1 MASIRVVDSIP
12 IPNKPIYF
20 YNEYLELFSEYEG
33 TDFIIY
39 EFETGGKKYYL
50 PLLVHQVS
58 GYKELFSSYGYGG
71 VISLGPPD
79 DFLEIFEH
87 FLERLSMEGVVD
99 IFLRNTP
106 FLSNE
111 IYIPEK
117 YNTLNR
123 MTYLRELGEDT
134 SLDIL
139 KGRVSQS
146 VRWALNH
153 ALKNN
158 LKVEFMSKDNFDER
172 VVHDFYNLYLR
183 LMKEKETSD
192 FYYFSESFF
201 KKHFEKLPDNCELAY
216 IHFDGTMIAG
226 AMFLLDNLYVHYHF
240 SAVDRSYSKLQ
251 PMDLLLSEAIV
262 RYTNKGKK
270 YFHFGGGLS
279 LEGNDGLSRFK
290 KKFSTME
297 RKFYL
302 SKIIVQEQ
310 EYISLRRKYNVLHSD
325 MFLIRDALR
334 WW

>member
-1 MASIRVVDSIP
+1 MVSIREVDSIP
-12 IPNKPIYF
+12 IPDKPVYF

-33 TDFIIY
+33 TDLVIY
-39 EFETGGKKYYL
+39 EVETHGKRYYL
-50 PLLVHQVS
+50 PLLVYQLD
-58 GYKELFSSYGYGG
+58 GYKEIFSSYGYGG
-71 VISLGPPD
+71 VISLEPPN

-87 FLERLSMEGVVD
+87 FLEKLSKEGVVD

-111 IYIPEK
+111 VYIPGK
-117 YNTLNR
+117 YNSLNR
-123 MTYLRELGEDT
+123 ITYLRELGEDT

-139 KGRVSQS
+139 KSRVSQN

-183 LMKEKETSD
+183 LMKEKETSG

-216 IHFDGTMIAG
+216 IYFDGTMIAG

-240 SAVDRSYSKLQ
+240 SAVDRNYSKLQ
-251 PMDLLLSEAIV
+251 PMDLLLAEVIV
-262 RYTNKGKK
+262 RYTDKDKK
-270 YFHFGGGLS
+270 YFHLGGGLT

-290 KKFSTME
+290 KRFSTVE

-310 EYISLRRKYNVLHSD
+310 EYNNLRRKYNVLHSD
-325 MFLIRDALR
+325 KFLIRDALK
-334 WW
+334 W